1 MWVVACLQTNNLDS
15 DLQSHPHPGSVIL
28 RSRYFEIHQWRQ
40 KVCLS
45 PVTTREHLD
54 NKWDVDRWRWRDRE
68 IPKQCW
74 IELNS
79 SFLLQK
85 NRVELILWN
94 NEIKIFWVKI
104 TRRVILV
111 RRRNILEVKSQEIGT
126 NILDCAWVPS
136 WKEKTGESED
146 GVKSKPLKIN

>member
-15 DLQSHPHPGSVIL
+15 DLQSHPHPDSVIL

-68 IPKQCW
+68 IPKQW
-74 IELNS
+74 QIELNS

-85 NRVELILWN
+85 NKVEPNLWK
-94 NEIKIFWVKI
+94 NEIKTFWVKI
-104 TRRVILV
+104 TRRVIFS
-111 RRRNILEVKSQEIGT
+111 EVKKYSWGQISRNRDKHFGLCLGP
-126 NILDCAWVPS
+126 ILKREDRRKWGWS
-136 WKEKTGESED
+136 KE
-146 GVKSKPLKIN
+146 